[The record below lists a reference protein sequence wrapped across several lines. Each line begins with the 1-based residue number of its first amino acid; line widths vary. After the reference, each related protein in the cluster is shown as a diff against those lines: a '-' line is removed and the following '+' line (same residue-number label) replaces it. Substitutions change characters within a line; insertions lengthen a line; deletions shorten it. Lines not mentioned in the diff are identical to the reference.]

1 MKLITIVP
9 RIPPAIDGVG
19 DYALNLARL
28 LRENLGVSTQ
38 FIVADSNWPMTEQV
52 EGFEA
57 RRLSSHTTEELID
70 LLNLLEQESTED
82 ARVLLHY
89 EGYGYASRGC
99 PVWLVNALEQWRL
112 ASSKRSLV
120 TLFHELYAKGPPW
133 TSSFW
138 LSPLQKNLTTRVARA
153 SDQCLTSL
161 ERYARIVRQM
171 SGKPANTV
179 TSIPVFSSIGEP
191 ESTLPLNERRRRL
204 VVFGTRGRRI
214 EVYKRSA
221 ADLNRIC
228 NALGIEEVVDVGRSV
243 DYNIESA
250 VRVPIVICGELSGAE
265 VSELL
270 ADALAGI
277 IDYPASMLGKSTI
290 FAAYCSHRV
299 IPIVANYFDPTPADG
314 LVQDQHYWLTDI
326 QSGRINLAEGQ
337 TVADNA
343 FAWYQSHS
351 LSAHAETLAAR
362 VFELGVTC

>member
-1 MKLITIVP
+1 MKLIAIVP

-265 VSELL
+265 
-270 ADALAGI
+270 
-277 IDYPASMLGKSTI
+277 
-290 FAAYCSHRV
+290 
-299 IPIVANYFDPTPADG
+299 
-314 LVQDQHYWLTDI
+314 
-326 QSGRINLAEGQ
+326 
-337 TVADNA
+337 
-343 FAWYQSHS
+343 
-351 LSAHAETLAAR
+351 
-362 VFELGVTC
+362 